1 MKITTNVA
9 KHSNQAKM
17 IADVV
22 KGHIGEEVIP
32 TSSVDAGL
40 SLTEVIFGW
49 INWCH
54 KVPAEERISGKRI
67 TTKEGSVNLTY
78 NNLNGNVKIQVK
90 TNKVKFVVPG
100 LQA

>member
-9 KHSNQAKM
+9 KFPGQVQM
-17 IADVV
+17 ISDVV
-22 KGHIGEEVIP
+22 KGYIGEEVTP
-32 TSSVDAGL
+32 TSSIDSGL
-40 SLTEVIFGW
+40 TLTEVIFGW

-54 KVPAEERISGKRI
+54 KVPAEERISSKRI
-67 TTKEGSVNLTY
+67 TTKDGAVNLTF

-90 TNKVKFVVPG
+90 TNQVKFVIPG

>member
-22 KGHIGEEVIP
+22 KTFIGEEVTP
-32 TSSVDAGL
+32 TSSIDKDL
-40 SLTEVIFGW
+40 TLTEVVLGW
-49 INWCH
+49 INWCNT
-54 KVPAEERISGKRI
+54 VPADERISGKRI

-78 NNLNGNVKIQVK
+78 NNLNGSIK
-90 TNKVKFVVPG
+90 
-100 LQA
+100 LQFRK

>member
-1 MKITTNVA
+1 MKITTNIA
-9 KHSNQAKM
+9 QHSNQAKM

-22 KGHIGEEVIP
+22 KSHIGEEVKPI
-32 TSSVDAGL
+32 TSLDNNL
-40 SLTEVIFGW
+40 TLTEIIFGW
-49 INWCH
+49 VNWCH

-90 TNKVKFVVPG
+90 TNKVKFVIPG

>member
-9 KHSNQAKM
+9 QFPGQVQM
-17 IADVV
+17 ISDVV
-22 KGHIGEEVIP
+22 KGYIGEEVIP
-32 TSSVDAGL
+32 TSSIDTGL
-40 SLTEVIFGW
+40 TLTEVIFGW

-67 TTKEGSVNLTY
+67 TTKQGAVNLTY

-90 TNKVKFVVPG
+90 TNKVQFVIPG

>member
-9 KHSNQAKM
+9 QHPGQVQM
-17 IADVV
+17 ISDII
-22 KGHIGEEVIP
+22 KGYIGEEVKP
-32 TSSVDAGL
+32 TSSIDKDL
-40 SLTEVIFGW
+40 TLTEVVFGW

-54 KVPAEERISGKRI
+54 KVPAAERISGKRI

-90 TNKVKFVVPG
+90 TNKVQFVIPG